1 MSEAV
6 AAALITGICAIAAQL
21 VISFRSGRELL
32 TRLEKHSELSDAQLK
47 GEIAVIKTE
56 LTDLRQE
63 VAKHNGVIERTYEL
77 ERQAAVHTEQIR
89 AVSHRLEDLE
99 KSAPG

>member
-32 TRLEKHSELSDAQLK
+32 AQLEKHSELSDAQLK

-56 LTDLRQE
+56 LSDLRQE
-63 VAKHNGVIERTYEL
+63 VAKLGGVSARTYAL
-77 ERQAAVHTEQIR
+77 ERQTAVHTEQIK
-89 AVSHRLEDLE
+89 VVNHRLEDLE
-99 KSAPG
+99 KPAQG

>member
-32 TRLEKHSELSDAQLK
+32 SRLEKHSELSDAQLK

-56 LTDLRQE
+56 LADLRQE
-63 VAKHNGVIERTYEL
+63 VAKHNGVIERTYAL
-77 ERQAAVHTEQIR
+77 ERQAAVHTEQIKS
-89 AVSHRLEDLE
+89 VNHRLEDLE
-99 KSAPG
+99 KTVPG

>member
-6 AAALITGICAIAAQL
+6 AAALITGLCAIAAQL
-21 VISFRSGRELL
+21 VISFRSGRELVA
-32 TRLEKHSELSDAQLK
+32 RLEKHSELSDAQLK

-56 LTDLRQE
+56 LADLRQE

-77 ERQAAVHTEQIR
+77 ERQTAVHAEQIK
-89 AVSHRLEDLE
+89 VVNHRLGDLE
-99 KSAPG
+99 KSAPD

>member
-32 TRLEKHSELSDAQLK
+32 ARLEKHSELSDAQLR
-47 GEIAVIKTE
+47 GEIAVIRTE
-56 LTDLRQE
+56 LCDLRQE
-63 VAKHNGVIERTYEL
+63 VAKLGGVSARTYEL
-77 ERQAAVHTEQIR
+77 ERQAAVHTEQIK
-89 AVSHRLEDLE
+89 VVNHRLEDLE
-99 KSAPG
+99 RNTPG

>member
-32 TRLEKHSELSDAQLK
+32 SRLEKHSELSDAQLK

-56 LTDLRQE
+56 LADLRQE
-63 VAKHNGVIERTYEL
+63 VAKLGGVIERTYAL
-77 ERQAAVHTEQIR
+77 ERQAAVHTEQIK
-89 AVSHRLEDLE
+89 AVNHRLEDLE
-99 KSAPG
+99 RNAPG